1 MRKKESDRTKAWE
14 NRALKNTMKN
24 IYRIYYKMNFMYP
37 DLDKVNH
44 LIFLQDK
51 TPFEKYPEIVD
62 NILHSQFLEFAE
74 RKKNEL

>member
-1 MRKKESDRTKAWE
+1 MLNKEIKK
-14 NRALKNTMKN
+14 
-24 IYRIYYKMNFMYP
+24 IYRIYYKMNFEYI

-74 RKKNEL
+74 RKKRNEL

>member
-1 MRKKESDRTKAWE
+1 
-14 NRALKNTMKN
+14 
-24 IYRIYYKMNFMYP
+24 MNFMYP

-62 NILHSQFLEFAE
+62 NILHSQFLEFVE
-74 RKKNEL
+74 RKKNNLF

>member
-1 MRKKESDRTKAWE
+1 MTSASKAAACADAGASMRMTFEY
-14 NRALKNTMKN
+14 
-24 IYRIYYKMNFMYP
+24 I

-62 NILHSQFLEFAE
+62 NILHSQFLEFTE
-74 RKKNEL
+74 RKKRNEL

>member
-1 MRKKESDRTKAWE
+1 
-14 NRALKNTMKN
+14 
-24 IYRIYYKMNFMYP
+24 MNFEYI

-44 LIFLQDK
+44 LLFLQDK

-74 RKKNEL
+74 RKTNNLF

>member
-1 MRKKESDRTKAWE
+1 
-14 NRALKNTMKN
+14 
-24 IYRIYYKMNFMYP
+24 MNFEFP

-74 RKKNEL
+74 RKKEMNYKK

>member
-1 MRKKESDRTKAWE
+1 MNFNILNIEI
-14 NRALKNTMKN
+14 KN
-24 IYRIYYKMNFMYP
+24 IYRIYYKMNFVYP

-62 NILHSQFLEFAE
+62 KILHSQFSEFAE
-74 RKKNEL
+74 RKKRNEL

>member
-1 MRKKESDRTKAWE
+1 
-14 NRALKNTMKN
+14 MKN
-24 IYRIYYKMNFMYP
+24 IYRIYYKMNFEYI

-74 RKKNEL
+74 RKKRNEL

>member
-1 MRKKESDRTKAWE
+1 MIIMNFNILNIEI
-14 NRALKNTMKN
+14 KN

-62 NILHSQFLEFAE
+62 NILHSQFLEFVE
-74 RKKNEL
+74 RKKNNLF

>member
-1 MRKKESDRTKAWE
+1 MDIHAHDFE
-14 NRALKNTMKN
+14 
-24 IYRIYYKMNFMYP
+24 YP

-51 TPFEKYPEIVD
+51 TPFEKYHEIID
-62 NILHSQFLEFAE
+62 NILNKQFLEFAE

>member
-1 MRKKESDRTKAWE
+1 
-14 NRALKNTMKN
+14 
-24 IYRIYYKMNFMYP
+24 MNFEFP

-62 NILHSQFLEFAE
+62 NILNKQFLEFAE
-74 RKKNEL
+74 RKKKIIKYIFSICIL

>member
-1 MRKKESDRTKAWE
+1 MNFNILNIEI
-14 NRALKNTMKN
+14 KN

-62 NILHSQFLEFAE
+62 NILHSQFLEFVE
-74 RKKNEL
+74 RKKNNLF

>member
-1 MRKKESDRTKAWE
+1 
-14 NRALKNTMKN
+14 
-24 IYRIYYKMNFMYP
+24 MNFEFP

-62 NILHSQFLEFAE
+62 NILIKHFLEFAD
-74 RKKNEL
+74 RKKMNFKIYIFYMYFINNKFNRID